1 MPYPTPRLALL
12 VALAS
17 VLLLATG
24 LVPGALPVGLALDAA
39 LVALAIADGVR
50 SVRRRDLAA
59 SRALP
64 PRLCTG
70 QQNHVVLRIEN
81 RSSRDAR
88 GVAADDCP
96 IDLVADRERIVF
108 RAGAGTR
115 VSLRYAVT
123 ASGRGEFAF
132 GDIHLRWRSPWGLL
146 SWQAKWPCATPVRVY
161 PRYVDFSKYHLEYR
175 SRLLREA
182 GPQRIRTVVRGGE
195 FESLRDYV
203 PGDDTRQI
211 DWKATARHQRLTVRN
226 HEEERSKSVLL
237 VLDAGR
243 MMSPVAGGLSK
254 LDHAINAALMLCS
267 AAVTKGDRVGLM
279 VFDDVVRLYLPPR
292 PGVVQS
298 RRVVDALCD
307 VHPELIE
314 PDYGAAFTYLS
325 QRSRRRSLTV
335 LFTDLVDSAASDAL
349 LAGVASLRPHHL
361 PMLVSIRDQSLERA
375 TTDPMED
382 VAGVY
387 QRAVAEEVLEDRER
401 ALARLRARGV
411 VVVDASPDHLSVST
425 VNQYLL
431 LKAENRL

>member
-1 MPYPTPRLALL
+1 VPYPTPRLALL

-17 VLLLATG
+17 VVLLATG
-24 LVPGALPVGLALDAA
+24 LLPGALAVGLALDG
-39 LVALAIADGVR
+39 ALAAFVIADGLR

-64 PRLCTG
+64 PRLCTD
-70 QQNHVVLRIEN
+70 QPNRVVLRIEN
-81 RSSRDAR
+81 RGRRDSG
-88 GVAADDCP
+88 GVAVDDCP
-96 IDLVADRERIVF
+96 IELVADREQIAW
-108 RAGAGTR
+108 RADAGTR
-115 VSLRYAVT
+115 VSISYTVT

-132 GDIHLRWRSPWGLL
+132 GDVHLRWRSPWGLL
-146 SWQAKWPCATPVRVY
+146 SWQGKWPCATRVRVY

-182 GPQRIRTVVRGGE
+182 GPQRIRTVVRAGE

-211 DWKATARHQRLTVRN
+211 DWKATARHRRLTVRN

-279 VFDDVVRLYLPPR
+279 VFDDTVRLYLPPR
-292 PGVVQS
+292 TGVGQS

-307 VHPELIE
+307 VNPELIE

-325 QRSRRRSLTV
+325 QRSR
-335 LFTDLVDSAASDAL
+335 A
-349 LAGVASLRPHHL
+349 
-361 PMLVSIRDQSLERA
+361 Q
-375 TTDPMED
+375 
-382 VAGVY
+382 
-387 QRAVAEEVLEDRER
+387 
-401 ALARLRARGV
+401 
-411 VVVDASPDHLSVST
+411 
-425 VNQYLL
+425 
-431 LKAENRL
+431 